1 MLRIARW
8 NEFIKRVDDSNGV
21 ICIGAGKR
29 LYNMADMPVKED
41 FYNKITYIVDNN
53 KTKQETV
60 VELGERKFTVIS
72 AEKLKECNK
81 ENMVILITV
90 IYGIFDIIEQLK
102 ALGIYEEA
110 EIYSLSLMRALFS
123 EDCAMQK
130 EIPQS
135 IRRSKNPLIPKKIHY
150 CWFGGN
156 PLPDKYKKWMESW
169 KKYCPDYEI
178 IEWNESNY
186 DITKNKYMYDAYK
199 AKKWGFVPD
208 YARLD
213 IIYNYGGIYLDTD
226 VELVG
231 SFDELLYEKAFAG
244 FERDSYVAFGLGFGA
259 QKGNS
264 LIKELRD
271 DYDGRKFVEENGTYV
286 ASPVIQTE
294 LLKKK
299 GLVLNG
305 EYQRLDNITIFPEKM
320 FCGKSPETR
329 RILLKPYTKSIHHYE
344 GSWLGVDTKEK
355 IVKLEKD
362 YKELNW

>member
-130 EIPQS
+130 EIPQN
-135 IRRSKNPLIPKKIHY
+135 IRISKNPLIPKKIHY

-199 AKKWGFVPD
+199 AEKWGFVPD

-213 IIYNYGGIYLDTD
+213 IIYNHGGIYLDTD
-226 VELVG
+226 VELVANL
-231 SFDELLYEKAFAG
+231 DDLLYEKAFAG

-259 QKGNS
+259 QKGNI

-271 DYDGRKFVEENGTYV
+271 YYDNIEFVKENGSYV

-294 LLKKK
+294 VLKNR

-305 EYQRLDNITIFPEKM
+305 EYQRLKDITIFPEKM
-320 FCGKSPETR
+320 LCGKSPETR
-329 RILLKPYTKSIHHYE
+329 RILLKSYTKAVHHYE
-344 GSWLGVDTKEK
+344 GTWLEKDVKENLD
-355 IVKLEKD
+355 KLEKD
-362 YKELNW
+362 YEGLKW